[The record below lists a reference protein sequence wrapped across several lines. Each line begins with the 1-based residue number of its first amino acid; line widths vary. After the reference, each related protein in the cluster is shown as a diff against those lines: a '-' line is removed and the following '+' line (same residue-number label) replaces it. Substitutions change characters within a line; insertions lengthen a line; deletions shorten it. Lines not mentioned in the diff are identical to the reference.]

1 MQERTLPIKT
11 RSRALVAS
19 APLALAAVLTAS
31 SPAIAGDGK
40 HVALVVGVGEYAHLP
55 AELHLEHARADAE
68 AVAKA
73 LREHAGFEV
82 MELKDGFATRQA
94 LESFL
99 VDSLP
104 TMVGP
109 DDTLLIY
116 IEAHGM
122 GADFDDPYVLTY
134 DAKPDDI
141 ENTAMSIAEL
151 GRRVRDAVDVKA
163 LVLLTD
169 TAHAGDLGGLAL
181 LGPNAKSW
189 PDLPENTVILSAS
202 SPREPSVDGLFAP
215 VVVAAFQGQAD
226 RSGDGVLTAS
236 ELHRFIIDKVPEA
249 SDDKVHPA
257 EAGDYSAGLEICLV
271 TPPAEATTEPT
282 AVPEPVVEAQPEV
295 SPGTEIQPPT
305 TDDPGKKRR
314 WAIAA
319 PALGASAIMAGGSV
333 FAYSRGRNFHDVVFR
348 EVQVPEGEE
357 YVTHY
362 DSYTQWRKLN
372 YAFGVAAGVLAVTG
386 GVFAVVPIQD
396 GASMGVSFE
405 F

>member
-1 MQERTLPIKT
+1 MVSTPHLPL
-11 RSRALVAS
+11 RSM
-19 APLALAAVLTAS
+19 LALAGCLAAAPTAL
-31 SPAIAGDGK
+31 AADGK

-68 AVAKA
+68 AVAAA

-82 MELKDGFATRQA
+82 MELKDGFATRHA

-99 VDSLP
+99 VESLP

-109 DDTLLIY
+109 SDTLLIY

-134 DAKPDDI
+134 DAQPDDI
-141 ENTAMSIAEL
+141 QSTAMSIADL
-151 GRRVRDAVDVKA
+151 GHKVRDAVDVKA

-169 TAHAGDLGGLAL
+169 TAHSGELGGLAL

-202 SPREPSVDGLFAP
+202 SPREPSIEGLFAP
-215 VVVAAFQGQAD
+215 IVVQAFEGRAD

-249 SDDKVHPA
+249 SDDTVHPA
-257 EAGDYSAGLEICLV
+257 EAGDYPAGLVICDV
-271 TPPAEATTEPT
+271 TPPP
-282 AVPEPVVEAQPEV
+282 PEPVVEAQPNPL
-295 SPGTEIQPPT
+295 PGVQPP
-305 TDDPGKKRR
+305 PGDEPGNKRR
-314 WAIAA
+314 WGVAL
-319 PALGASAIMAGGSV
+319 PALGASALMAGGSV
-333 FAYSRGRNFHDVVFR
+333 FAYSKGRPLEDVVFR
-348 EVQVPEGEE
+348 EVEVPEGTT
-357 YVTHY
+357 YADMHK
-362 DSYTQWRKLN
+362 SYSRWATLN
-372 YAFGVAAGVLAVTG
+372 RSLGVAAGVLAVTG
-386 GVFAVVPIQD
+386 GFFALVPVQD
-396 GASMGVSFE
+396 GASVGVSFE